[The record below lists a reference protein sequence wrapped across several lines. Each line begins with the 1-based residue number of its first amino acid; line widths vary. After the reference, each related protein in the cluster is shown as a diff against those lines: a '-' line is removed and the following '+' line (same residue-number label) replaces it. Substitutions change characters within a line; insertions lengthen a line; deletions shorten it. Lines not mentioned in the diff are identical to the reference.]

1 MLKEV
6 DPESADAI
14 HHNNVKRVIRALEIY
29 KCTKVTKS
37 EWDKRSRETKPPYDA
52 TVLFLTCKD
61 REEMYRRIDKRV
73 DIMMAEGLMFEVR
86 GLYEAGML
94 DTRYTSSGAIGYK
107 ELLPVVT
114 GSCTIDVAVNELK
127 IATRHY
133 AKRQLTWF
141 NKKQNYHKIYV
152 DEVDPL
158 KASQE
163 ILGDFNG

>member
-1 MLKEV
+1 MRTFTEFYSEKVESVLKKLLLGNE
-6 DPESADAI
+6 AI
-14 HHNNVKRVIRALEIY
+14 A
-29 KCTKVTKS
+29 
-37 EWDKRSRETKPPYDA
+37 
-52 TVLFLTCKD
+52 
-61 REEMYRRIDKRV
+61 
-73 DIMMAEGLMFEVR
+73 R

-152 DEVDPL
+152 DEVDPI

-163 ILGDFNG
+163 MLGDFNG

>member
-1 MLKEV
+1 
-6 DPESADAI
+6 
-14 HHNNVKRVIRALEIY
+14 
-29 KCTKVTKS
+29 
-37 EWDKRSRETKPPYDA
+37 
-52 TVLFLTCKD
+52 
-61 REEMYRRIDKRV
+61 
-73 DIMMAEGLMFEVR
+73 MFEVR

-107 ELLPVVT
+107 EFLPVVT
-114 GSCTIDVAVNELK
+114 GDCTIDVAVNELK

-141 NKKQNYHKIYV
+141 NKKPNYHKIYV